1 MNLEEKFKA
10 NLDRLGIVEGES
22 VLVAVSGGVDS
33 IVLLNLAK
41 RAGLKPM
48 AAHANFKLRDAESE
62 ADEVFVK
69 SGCKAL
75 NIPVFTK
82 TLSLQ
87 GISSDIQGQARTLR
101 YHWFSELMEENTIR
115 FIFTAH
121 HLDDRLET
129 FFINFLRGTGLKG
142 LKSIP
147 ERNIRIYRP
156 LLPFRKAE
164 LIAFATA
171 EGIEWRDDSSNKKD
185 VYLRNRIRQQ
195 VIPVLE
201 SFDEN
206 AVELAGRSLE
216 FLAEADTY
224 FKRAAGKFI
233 AKLDTNGFVCKI
245 YDSDWDS
252 LFDHPPLHKYVF
264 EDLGFEPGQL
274 EQLESLKNSESGRK
288 VIGKRFTA
296 FRDRGAY
303 ILQINTGKHVDSA
316 IIDNREEGQINEPIF
331 LTWKRVDFPNE
342 FDGNPSE
349 AWLAIE
355 KLRFPLEV
363 RPWQNGDRFVPFGM
377 KGSKKVSDYLIDAK
391 VSVPE
396 KERTYVLVSGQ
407 DICWLIGHRI
417 DDRYRLKSGETESI
431 HFKVQ

>member
-10 NLDRLGIVEGES
+10 NLDRLGIDEGES
-22 VLVAVSGGVDS
+22 VLIALSGGVDS
-33 IVLLNLAK
+33 VVLLNLVK

-62 ADEVFVK
+62 ADEAFVK
-69 SGCKAL
+69 SGCEAL
-75 NIPVFTK
+75 NIPIFTK

-87 GISSDIQGQARTLR
+87 GISSDIQGQARKLR
-101 YHWFSELMEENTIR
+101 YQWFSELMDENTIR

-156 LLPFRKAE
+156 LLPFRKEE
-164 LIAFATA
+164 LIAFAKA
-171 EGIEWRDDSSNKKD
+171 EGIEWRDDSSNEKD

-201 SFDEN
+201 SFDAN

-233 AKLDTNGFVCKI
+233 AKLETNGFVCKI

-264 EDLGFEPGQL
+264 EDLGFNSGQL
-274 EQLESLKNSESGRK
+274 EQLENLKNSESGRR

-296 FRDRGAY
+296 FRDRGVY
-303 ILQINTGKHVDSA
+303 ILRTNVGEQIDTAV
-316 IIDNREEGQINEPIF
+316 IDNRDEGQINEPIS
-331 LTWKRVDFPNE
+331 LTWKRAEFPRKYIE
-342 FDGNPSE
+342 SPTE
-349 AWLAIE
+349 AWLSKE
-355 KLRFPLEV
+355 KLQFPLEI
-363 RPWQNGDRFVPFGM
+363 RLWQNGDRFVPFGM

-396 KERTYVLVSGQ
+396 KERTYVLLSDGE
-407 DICWLIGHRI
+407 ICWLIGHRI
-417 DDRYRLKSGETESI
+417 DDRYRLKAGEI
-431 HFKVQ
+431 DAIQFKLK